1 MACLFSLSL
10 VVSSLVL
17 VIGQWISSL
26 FILLSEGSYI
36 GWKEMSNAIQLA
48 EDEGLPVEY

>member
-1 MACLFSLSL
+1 MACLSSLSL

-17 VIGQWISSL
+17 VVGQWIGNL
-26 FILLSEGSYI
+26 FNLRVEGSYI

-48 EDEGLPVEY
+48 EDEGLPIEY